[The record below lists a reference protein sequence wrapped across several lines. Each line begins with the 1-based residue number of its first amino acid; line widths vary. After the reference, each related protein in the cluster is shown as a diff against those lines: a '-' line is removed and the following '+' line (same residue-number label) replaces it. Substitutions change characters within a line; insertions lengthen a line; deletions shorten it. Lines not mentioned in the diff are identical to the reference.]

1 MKKRETYNEIVEYLQ
16 YGQEKIKYPD
26 RKAKQLRE
34 SPQLSNLLDGD
45 GQGLMEMEDAQ
56 DRAMKNQQVEHLIRE
71 ASKKNRVSAQLLRSN
86 ANQFMSPQH
95 FDIASDYDESVYQT
109 AGDISYFSEKQKKD
123 DDDKRGRGAGD
134 GQVSLREAENP
145 ERKAFMTTANLRF
158 AASSIVN
165 AVI

>member
-1 MKKRETYNEIVEYLQ
+1 MFAANYDGLKKRETYDEIVEYLQ

-45 GQGLMEMEDAQ
+45 GQRLMEMEGAQ

-95 FDIASDYDESVYQT
+95 FDIAC
-109 AGDISYFSEKQKKD
+109 A
-123 DDDKRGRGAGD
+123 
-134 GQVSLREAENP
+134 LRA
-145 ERKAFMTTANLRF
+145 L
-158 AASSIVN
+158 SSIFLSSSRCRVWLFKT
-165 AVI
+165 VCDRSPLILSISLT